1 MTLDKFFNPSS
12 VAVIGASR
20 QKGKV
25 GFDILANLVAAG
37 FEGAIYPVNPKA
49 DEVLGLK
56 CYPDIASLPKAP
68 DLAVI
73 VLPAP
78 LVPEAI
84 GALGDK
90 GTQAAVVISAG
101 FKETGPA
108 GLALEEQ
115 TVGRAR
121 TAGVRFLGPNCL
133 GVASTSAKLNASFG
147 AMPLPGSIGLIS
159 QSGALITGV
168 LDTAEAQ
175 KIGFSSVF
183 SIGNKADIDEEEV
196 ISALANH
203 AGTKVI
209 AGYLENII
217 HGEKFIRTAEQV
229 VPHKPLIIVKAGS
242 TKAGAQAA
250 SSHTGSLAGTE
261 AAYQCAFRRS
271 GVIRANSIEH
281 LFDLAMLFAEQPL
294 PAGDRFA
301 VITNAGGPGI
311 MAADACESLGLTFA
325 RLAPET
331 ETALK
336 ALLPPAANIHNPIDV
351 LGDSPA
357 DRYARSLAI
366 VLADPG
372 VDIVL
377 VLLTPQAMTDA
388 VGTAQ
393 AIVDQARG
401 CDKPVLA
408 CFVGYSKLED
418 GVAVLRR
425 HGIPVYREPARAVA
439 AVKAACDYVEFCA
452 RPPRVVRRF
461 PINRGRVEKIIRR
474 HRRMDLRLIGEQ
486 DAKDILQAYGI
497 YTAAGDGAHTTH
509 DAVRIAN
516 RIGYPVVMKIASPDI
531 SHKSDVGG
539 VKIGLRNAQEVE
551 DAFELMML
559 RVRQRAPEARL
570 DGVVV
575 QEMVA
580 GGKEVIVGMTRD
592 AQFGPLLMFGLGGIY
607 VEFIKDIAFELAPLT
622 DEEAT
627 NLITSTKTYA
637 LLRGVRGEEAT
648 DVEQIAECLMRIS
661 QLVIDFPEISELDIN
676 PLKVRQLGQAAVAID
691 ARIGL
696 ARAEE

>member
-1 MTLDKFFNPSS
+1 
-12 VAVIGASR
+12 
-20 QKGKV
+20 
-25 GFDILANLVAAG
+25 
-37 FEGAIYPVNPKA
+37 
-49 DEVLGLK
+49 
-56 CYPDIASLPKAP
+56 
-68 DLAVI
+68 
-73 VLPAP
+73 
-78 LVPEAI
+78 
-84 GALGDK
+84 
-90 GTQAAVVISAG
+90 
-101 FKETGPA
+101 
-108 GLALEEQ
+108 
-115 TVGRAR
+115 
-121 TAGVRFLGPNCL
+121 
-133 GVASTSAKLNASFG
+133 
-147 AMPLPGSIGLIS
+147 
-159 QSGALITGV
+159 
-168 LDTAEAQ
+168 
-175 KIGFSSVF
+175 
-183 SIGNKADIDEEEV
+183 
-196 ISALANH
+196 
-203 AGTKVI
+203 
-209 AGYLENII
+209 
-217 HGEKFIRTAEQV
+217 
-229 VPHKPLIIVKAGS
+229 
-242 TKAGAQAA
+242 
-250 SSHTGSLAGTE
+250 
-261 AAYQCAFRRS
+261 
-271 GVIRANSIEH
+271 
-281 LFDLAMLFAEQPL
+281 
-294 PAGDRFA
+294 
-301 VITNAGGPGI
+301 
-311 MAADACESLGLTFA
+311 
-325 RLAPET
+325 
-331 ETALK
+331 
-336 ALLPPAANIHNPIDV
+336 
-351 LGDSPA
+351 
-357 DRYARSLAI
+357 
-366 VLADPG
+366 
-372 VDIVL
+372 
-377 VLLTPQAMTDA
+377 
-388 VGTAQ
+388 
-393 AIVDQARG
+393 
-401 CDKPVLA
+401 
-408 CFVGYSKLED
+408 
-418 GVAVLRR
+418 VLRR

>member
-25 GFDILANLVAAG
+25 GFDILDNLIAG
-37 FEGAIYPVNPKA
+37 GFAGDIYPVNPKA
-49 DEVLGLK
+49 EEVLGLK

-78 LVPEAI
+78 YVPDAI
-84 GALGDK
+84 SALGEK
-90 GTQAAVVISAG
+90 GTQAAIVISAG
-101 FKETGPA
+101 FKETGPE
-108 GLALEEQ
+108 GLALEER
-115 TVGRAR
+115 TAGRAR
-121 TAGVRFLGPNCL
+121 AAGVRMLGPNCL
-133 GVASTSAKLNASFG
+133 GIASTAAKLNASFG
-147 AMPLPGSIGLIS
+147 AMPLPGSIGLLS

-175 KIGFSSVF
+175 MIGFSAVF

-196 ISALANH
+196 IRALADH
-203 AGTKVI
+203 DGTKVI

-217 HGEKFIRTAEQV
+217 QGEKFIRTAEQV

-242 TKAGAQAA
+242 TRAGAQAA

-281 LFDLAMLFAEQPL
+281 LFDMAMLFAEQPL

-311 MAADACESLGLTFA
+311 MAADACESMGLTFA

-331 ETALK
+331 EAALK

-357 DRYARSLAI
+357 DRYAQSLAI
-366 VLADPG
+366 VLKDPG

-393 AIVDQARG
+393 AIAEQARG
-401 CDKPVLA
+401 CGKPVMA
-408 CFVGYSKLED
+408 CFVGYSKVQD
-418 GVAVLRR
+418 GIAVLRQHR
-425 HGIPVYREPARAVA
+425 IPVYREPARALA
-439 AVKAACDYVEFCA
+439 AVKAACDYVEFCV

-461 PINRGRVEKIIRR
+461 AINRGRVEKIIRR
-474 HRRMDLRLIGEQ
+474 HRRMGLRLIGEQ
-486 DAKDILQAYGI
+486 DAKDILQAYGV
-497 YTAAGDGAHTTH
+497 YTAAGDTAHTTQ

-559 RVRQRAPEARL
+559 RVGQRAPEARL

-575 QEMVA
+575 QEMVV
-580 GGKEVIVGMTRD
+580 GGKEVIIGMTRD

-648 DVEQIAECLMRIS
+648 DVEQIAECLLRIS
-661 QLVIDFPEISELDIN
+661 QLVIDFPEIAELDIN